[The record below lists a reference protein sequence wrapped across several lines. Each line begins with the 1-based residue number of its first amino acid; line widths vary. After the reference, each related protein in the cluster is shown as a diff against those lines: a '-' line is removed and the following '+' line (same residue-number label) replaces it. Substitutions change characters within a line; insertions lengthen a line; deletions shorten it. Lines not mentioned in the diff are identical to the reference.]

1 LGRLTV
7 RARSTNPSIQTN
19 NLGFVLQVVNDGPN
33 AVELRDLELRYWF
46 RPGPLEKRQQQI
58 DVDYAAVGNTNIRTD
73 ISAPDADG
81 VAVIRIRFA
90 DQAGALK
97 AYSSSG
103 DIMLR
108 VHKSDWSNYDQAG
121 DFSFKRDAI
130 LSEWDHVGLY
140 KGGQLVWGI
149 EPAGG

>member
-1 LGRLTV
+1 
-7 RARSTNPSIQTN
+7 
-19 NLGFVLQVVNDGPN
+19 VLQVVNDGPN

-58 DVDYAAVGNTNIRTD
+58 DVDYAAVGNSNIRTD
-73 ISAPDADG
+73 IGAPDADG
-81 VAVIRIRFA
+81 MAVIRIRFA

-108 VHKSDWSNYDQAG
+108 MHKSDWSNYDQAG

-140 KGGQLVWGI
+140 KRGELVWGI